1 LAIVFLVPGVLAL
14 PLALMF
20 ALLYLAFL
28 GFSTARLV
36 NLSRTMPR
44 S

>member
-1 LAIVFLVPGVLAL
+1 VFLVEADLAL
-14 PLALMF
+14 PLALTF

-44 S
+44 A